1 MACACKV
8 NSDLIAINKKYG
20 IKAPKEK
27 TKKFEINWWQ
37 IGRTFI
43 NGVLV
48 LIFSPIFL
56 IHVLFSTLILKKRT
70 INIAT
75 LFGLNK

>member
-20 IKAPKEK
+20 IKAPKED

-37 IGRTFI
+37 IGRAFI

-48 LIFSPIFL
+48 LILSPIFL
-56 IHVLFSTLILKKRT
+56 IHILFTRLILRKNT
-70 INIAT
+70 INISA
-75 LFGLNK
+75 LFGLK